1 MSQLRIV
8 FFNSA
13 NVGDSFFAEPFIRNV
28 MQSNKDTADV
38 YVCMKYNRFL
48 YSDIPNFMDYYPD
61 IGKHLLD
68 IQTHDNYMYVEN
80 ANVLYINTWI
90 GSLAYQKD
98 KLYEDHILMSRGL
111 RECDLISYF
120 RGYAGLLEII
130 KRNTGV
136 TINFNPDIHLSY
148 PQFPKNVDIS
158 KFYKFKAS
166 ISKKVVFIN
175 NYMPMSSQSISIKNF
190 SDITNYFINIGYFV
204 ILAEPDDAIFSEN
217 VAFCNIF
224 YESDIKTSRDIYYN
238 AKICDAC
245 DLSIYFDTGRNL
257 IYFNTEFMDNFKRHP
272 NRNQKIHF
280 STDTYDFYFK
290 NLNRQEVVPF
300 GYATQYIAENF
311 AEVQTHLNRIL
322 TSKNDVVAFIKRT
335 AVLYVF
341 HEINARV
348 IHFIQKCVF
357 SDPNVDFY
365 LIANDMNVQ
374 LQVPHA
380 TVINRQNIGWDFGGW
395 SDCLLTDDMYK
406 KYDTFIFANST
417 IMGPFLPAGFSGKW
431 TDAFIGGLKND
442 VKLFGSTINTMRRPA
457 TNAHV
462 QSYIFSAD
470 REAVE
475 YLIKCEI
482 FSMTKYAVDFRDAV
496 FNKEIAMSRRIVEN
510 RWNIGSLMKHYNG
523 VDFTKAPT
531 GYDVEFLDDVMY
543 PEWHNIAWTENEII
557 FIKGNRVLLNPTRR
571 APELG

>member
-1 MSQLRIV
+1 MSRLRIV

-28 MQSNKDTADV
+28 IQSNKDTADV
-38 YVCMKYNRFL
+38 CVCMKYNRFL
-48 YSDIPNFMDYYPD
+48 YSDIADFMDYYPD
-61 IGKHLLD
+61 IVKQLLD
-68 IQTHDNYMYVEN
+68 IQTHDNYMYVEH
-80 ANVLYINTWI
+80 ANVIYINTWI
-90 GSLAYQKD
+90 GSLAYKKD
-98 KLYEDHILMSRGL
+98 KLYEDHIILSRGL
-111 RECDLISYF
+111 RECDLISYLK
-120 RGYAGLLEII
+120 GYEGLLEII

-136 TINFNPDIHLSY
+136 NIKFNPDIQLSY
-148 PQFPKNVDIS
+148 PQFPRNVDIS
-158 KFYKFKAS
+158 KFITFKAS
-166 ISKKVVFIN
+166 IYKPIVFIN
-175 NYMPMSSQSISIKNF
+175 NFSPMSGQSIPVRDFNELAK
-190 SDITNYFINIGYFV
+190 YFIDKGYFV
-204 ILAEPDDAIFSEN
+204 ILAEPDDTIVSEN
-217 VAFCNIF
+217 VAFCNVF
-224 YESDIKTSRDIYYN
+224 YESDIKTSRDIYYT

-245 DLSIYFDTGRNL
+245 DLSVYFDTGRNF

-272 NRNQKIHF
+272 KRTQKIHF
-280 STDTYDFYFK
+280 STAKYDFYFK
-290 NLNRQEVVPF
+290 NLNRPEVVPF
-300 GYATQYIAENF
+300 GYATQYIADNF
-311 AEVQTHLNRIL
+311 TDVETHLNRIL
-322 TSKNDVVAFIKRT
+322 TSENDNVAFIKRT

-365 LIANDMNVQ
+365 LIANDPNVQ

-380 TVINRQNIGWDFGGW
+380 TVINRQNVGWDFGGW

-406 KYDTFIFANST
+406 KYDSFIFANST
-417 IMGPFLPAGFSGKW
+417 IIGPFLPPGFSGKW
-431 TDAFIGGLKND
+431 TDAFIGGLNAN

-462 QSYIFSAD
+462 QSYAFSAD

-482 FSMTKYAVDFRDAV
+482 FSKTKYAVDFRDAV

-510 RWNIGSLMKHYNG
+510 GWNIGSLMKHYNG

-531 GYDVEFLDDVMY
+531 GYDIEFLDDVMY
-543 PEWHNIAWTENEII
+543 PEWHNRAWTENEII

>member
-28 MQSNKDTADV
+28 IQSNKDTADV
-38 YVCMKYNRFL
+38 CVCMKYNKFL
-48 YSDIPNFMDYYPD
+48 YSDIPDLIDYYPD
-61 IGKHLLD
+61 IAKQLLD
-68 IQTHDNYMYVEN
+68 GTIHSNFMFVEH
-80 ANVLYINTWI
+80 ANLIYINTWI
-90 GSLAYQKD
+90 GSLAYQKN
-98 KLYEDHILMSRGL
+98 KPYEEHLLLSQGL

-136 TINFNPDIHLSY
+136 TINFNSDIQLSY
-148 PQFPKNVDIS
+148 PQFPRNVDIS

-166 ISKKVVFIN
+166 ITKKVVFIN
-175 NYMPMSSQSISIKNF
+175 NYLPMSSQSISINNF
-190 SDITNYFINIGYFV
+190 SEITNYFINGGYFV
-204 ILAEPDDAIFSEN
+204 ILAEPDDTISSEN

-245 DLSIYFDTGRNL
+245 DLSIYFDTGRNF

-280 STDTYDFYFK
+280 STAAYDFYFK
-290 NLNRQEVVPF
+290 NLNRQEVVPN

-311 AEVQTHLNRIL
+311 AEVRTHLNHIL
-322 TSKNDVVAFIKRT
+322 MSKKDVSFIKRT

-357 SDPNVDFY
+357 SDPNIDFY
-365 LIANDMNVQ
+365 LIANDMNIQ

-395 SDCLLTDDMYK
+395 SDCLLTNDMYK

-431 TDAFIGGLKND
+431 TDAFIRGLKND
-442 VKLFGSTINTMRRPA
+442 VKLFGSTINTMKRPA

-510 RWNIGSLMKHYNG
+510 GWNIGSLMKHYNG

-531 GYDVEFLDDVMY
+531 GYDIEFLDDVMY
-543 PEWHNIAWTENEII
+543 PEWHNRAWTENEIV
-557 FIKGNRVLLNPTRR
+557 FIKGNRVLLNPARR
-571 APELG
+571 APEL